1 MHATKRLL
9 LLAGLILG
17 LVTFAT
23 AATADSINSITFET
37 YNTGSI
43 NGQQGWM
50 KTGPFDATVNKSTS
64 GTASATRRCASR
76 TQSRAEAS
84 ATRHAPGLANAA
96 GESTSMKLFKS
107 SFQIGTTQDALQT
120 GLHVSVSPD
129 SGDGGRMTYVRFEDQ
144 ADGVHVFFD
153 DVTNPGPVGTESTF
167 NERDIAT
174 LDRTSAH
181 TIAFSV
187 LFIPGPHND
196 RVTVSVDGV
205 RTTGTTSEDYYR
217 YDPEQPAHVIPL
229 VSKMLF
235 RVSGEAH
242 PANQGNGFLV
252 DGLSLSS
259 SNIPDP
265 HRRQI
270 HPAPTSKRFRSRGP
284 VERRGP
290 RHGPGPPAAPLA
302 SRASGR

>member
-9 LLAGLILG
+9 LLGGLILG

-23 AATADSINSITFET
+23 AATADSINSINFET

-50 KTGPFDATVNKSTS
+50 KTGPFDATVNNVNQRDGFGNQALRISDAVTS
-64 GTASATRRCASR
+64 GSFGDQTFS
-76 TQSRAEAS
+76 
-84 ATRHAPGLANAA
+84 PGLANAA

-107 SFQIGTTQDALQT
+107 SFQIGTTQHSLQE

-153 DVTNPGPVGTESTF
+153 NVTIPGPVGTESTF

-181 TIAFSV
+181 TISFSV

-196 RVTVSVDGV
+196 RITVSVDGV
-205 RTTGTTSEDYYR
+205 RTTGTTWEDYYR

-235 RVSGEAH
+235 RVSGDAH

-252 DGLSLSS
+252 AGLSLSS
-259 SNIPDP
+259 SNV
-265 HRRQI
+265 
-270 HPAPTSKRFRSRGP
+270 PTLSNSPTGAHK
-284 VERRGP
+284 
-290 RHGPGPPAAPLA
+290 
-302 SRASGR
+302 

>member
-9 LLAGLILG
+9 LLGGLILG

-50 KTGPFDATVNKSTS
+50 KTGPFDATVNNVNQRYGFGNQALRISDAVTS
-64 GTASATRRCASR
+64 GSFGDQTFS
-76 TQSRAEAS
+76 
-84 ATRHAPGLANAA
+84 PGLANAA
-96 GESTSMKLFKS
+96 GETTSMKLFKS

-174 LDRTSAH
+174 LDSDERSYDRVLGPLHPRPAQRPGHCLRRRCEDHRYDVGGLLPLRPGAAGARDPARVQDALPRQRRSASGQSGQRLPGRRS
-181 TIAFSV
+181 FSV
-187 LFIPGPHND
+187 VLE
-196 RVTVSVDGV
+196 R
-205 RTTGTTSEDYYR
+205 
-217 YDPEQPAHVIPL
+217 
-229 VSKMLF
+229 
-235 RVSGEAH
+235 
-242 PANQGNGFLV
+242 
-252 DGLSLSS
+252 
-259 SNIPDP
+259 PDP

-270 HPAPTSKRFRSRGP
+270 HPRPQVSASDHEAPSRGGASP
-284 VERRGP
+284 WSWTSCR
-290 RHGPGPPAAPLA
+290 PA
-302 SRASGR
+302 R